1 MSKYINTDNQVVS
14 VETNAAVFAA
24 LCRSYNDLR
33 FLEQFN

>member
-1 MSKYINTDNQVVS
+1 MSIFSKLINVVVS

-33 FLEQFN
+33 FLKQFN